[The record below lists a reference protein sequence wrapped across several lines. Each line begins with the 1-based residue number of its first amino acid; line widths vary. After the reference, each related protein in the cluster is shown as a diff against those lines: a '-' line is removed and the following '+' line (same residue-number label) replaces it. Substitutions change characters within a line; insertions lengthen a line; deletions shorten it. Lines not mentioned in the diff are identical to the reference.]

1 MHPKYPK
8 AEEVIHDVH
17 DAAEEVLKIV
27 GPGLLEVI
35 YEQCL
40 SRELE
45 LRGHR
50 VEKEKRVTV
59 CYKGHEFIHLLRADL
74 IVDEC
79 VVIELKSVEGNIR
92 PEFRLQL
99 LSYMKL
105 LDVPLGLVINF
116 GATSATR
123 YRRVILAG
131 ADVGYEPPF

>member
-1 MHPKYPK
+1 MHLKYPK
-8 AEEVIHDVH
+8 AEEVIQDIH
-17 DAAEEVLKIV
+17 DAAEEVLRVI
-27 GPGLLEVI
+27 GPGLLEIV

-40 SRELE
+40 LRELE

-50 VEKEKRVTV
+50 IEKEKQVTI
-59 CYKGHEFIHLLRADL
+59 CYKGHQFIHLLRADL
-74 IVDEC
+74 IVDDC

-92 PEFRLQL
+92 PEFRMQL

-131 ADVGYEPPF
+131 ADMGYEPPF

>member
-1 MHPKYPK
+1 MHLKYPK
-8 AEEVIHDVH
+8 AEEVIQDIH
-17 DAAEEVLKIV
+17 DAAEEVLRVI
-27 GPGLLEVI
+27 GPGLLEVV

-40 SRELE
+40 LRELE

-50 VEKEKRVTV
+50 IEKEKQVTI
-59 CYKGHEFIHLLRADL
+59 CYKGHQFIHLLRADL
-74 IVDEC
+74 IVDDC

-92 PEFRLQL
+92 PEFRMQL

-131 ADVGYEPPF
+131 ADMGYEPPF